1 MLQRR
6 HFLRLLSLSGFIA
19 LGVSSRALAAPAT
32 VTPVPR
38 SPTATPAGA
47 SPTPAASPTAA
58 PSPSP
63 RAAASPTAASP
74 TSAPTLAPSPTA
86 APAPPPTAQAWVQA
100 LRPIPLWSGPDDQ
113 AQQLGA
119 AARWDYFLIAQSQ
132 NGPRLYVLVA
142 RTNDNAWVDALSVG
156 PSGPPPA
163 GWPPADQGAPSPDLS
178 VGWVATATDAP
189 VYADASGAL
198 LLGIAP
204 AYTAFK
210 QVEPQSGS
218 RLHVQ
223 DPYSGAN
230 SWLDAASVGPID
242 PPSEIGT
249 PGRWWGIS
257 AVEGANVRGQPTT
270 RTDSIGTLTTG
281 LPLVVS
287 GWAAGEE
294 VVPDNPTW
302 AVLDGS
308 TFVYSSVLR
317 PVALPE
323 APPPPDSASSYRGR
337 WIDLNLTQQ
346 VVVAY
351 EGQNAVRLA
360 RTSTGRPGWETGAGN
375 YTIQRRVANE
385 TMDSS
390 SLIGLDAQRASYKV
404 DNVRWTQYF
413 SADGKALHENYW
425 KPRDE
430 FGIPSSHGCAGLVAE
445 DALYFWN
452 WADIGVPVIAHY

>member
-1 MLQRR
+1 
-6 HFLRLLSLSGFIA
+6 
-19 LGVSSRALAAPAT
+19 V
-32 VTPVPR
+32 
-38 SPTATPAGA
+38 
-47 SPTPAASPTAA
+47 
-58 PSPSP
+58 
-63 RAAASPTAASP
+63 
-74 TSAPTLAPSPTA
+74 
-86 APAPPPTAQAWVQA
+86 
-100 LRPIPLWSGPDDQ
+100 
-113 AQQLGA
+113 
-119 AARWDYFLIAQSQ
+119 
-132 NGPRLYVLVA
+132 
-142 RTNDNAWVDALSVG
+142 
-156 PSGPPPA
+156 
-163 GWPPADQGAPSPDLS
+163 
-178 VGWVATATDAP
+178 
-189 VYADASGAL
+189 
-198 LLGIAP
+198 
-204 AYTAFK
+204 FK

-223 DPYSGAN
+223 DPYSDADA
-230 SWLDAASVGPID
+230 WLDAASVGPID
-242 PPSEIGT
+242 APSQLGT
-249 PGRWWGIS
+249 PGRWWGVS
-257 AVEGANVRGQPTT
+257 AVDGANQRAQPTT
-270 RTDSIGTLTTG
+270 ASGSIGTLASG

-287 GWAAGEE
+287 SWVAGEE

-302 AVLDGS
+302 AALNDS

-317 PVALPE
+317 PVALPS
-323 APPPPDSASSYRGR
+323 APPPPESTSSYTGR

-351 EGQNAVRLA
+351 QGQNPVRLA
-360 RTSTGRPGWETGAGN
+360 RTSTGRPGWETGAGR
-375 YTIQRRVANE
+375 YTIQRRVENE